1 MTPIRV
7 PHGPWVP
14 TLAAALVA
22 ATFAAPVQAQ
32 PPAAARLLP
41 AQSEI
46 AFTTHQMGVPVEG
59 HFGRFSA
66 TVAFD
71 PKQPGQGSVVITID
85 TGSAR
90 FGSPELDAEIGK
102 PEWLNVGRFG
112 QARFQ
117 SSAIRAAGPGRFD
130 VSGQLSIKGVMH
142 EMVVPVQLVQ
152 NGTSGV
158 ASGSFTLKRL
168 DYKVGEG
175 EWTDTSMLADD
186 VLVKFKLALAG
197 LPAP

>member
-1 MTPIRV
+1 MHAFDR
-7 PHGPWVP
+7 PWAVR
-14 TLAAALVA
+14 LAVILVA
-22 ATFAAPVQAQ
+22 ATLAAPAQAQ
-32 PPAAARLLP
+32 PPAARLLP

-46 AFTTHQMGVPVEG
+46 AFTTRQMGVPVEG

-71 PKQPGQGSVVITID
+71 PKQPAQGSVVITID

-90 FGSPELDAEIGK
+90 FGSPELDAEIGR
-102 PEWLNVGRFG
+102 PEWLDVGRYG

-117 SSAIRAAGPGRFD
+117 SSAIHAAGPGRFD
-130 VSGQLSIKGVMH
+130 VSGQLSLKGVVH
-142 EMVVPVQLVQ
+142 AMVVPVQLVQ
-152 NGTSGV
+152 NGSSGV